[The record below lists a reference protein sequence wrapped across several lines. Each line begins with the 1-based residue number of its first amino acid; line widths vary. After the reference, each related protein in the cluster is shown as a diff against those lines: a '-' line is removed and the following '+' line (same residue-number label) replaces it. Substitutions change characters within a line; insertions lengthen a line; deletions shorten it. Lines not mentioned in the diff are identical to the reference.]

1 MSRERIAVTLE
12 PENVEWLDENCD
24 NRSGFINKLL
34 TRARNNEDAI
44 DRVVARYRIEQL
56 KRERATL
63 ESQME
68 GIDEQLKELETRV
81 ERGEEKRE
89 VKLEEAKEK
98 LEGVPADPK
107 NQAVQTWSNKLD
119 MSPQELASKLE
130 VAD

>member
-1 MSRERIAVTLE
+1 MSRERISVTVD
-12 PENVEWLDENCD
+12 PANAEWLDEHCD
-24 NRSGFINKLL
+24 NRSAFINDLL

-68 GIDEQLKELETRV
+68 GIDQQLAELEDRV
-81 ERGEEKRE
+81 ERSEDKRE
-89 VKLEEAKEK
+89 VRLDEAKEN
-98 LEGVPADPK
+98 LRDVPPEPT
-107 NQAVQTWSNKLD
+107 NPAVQTWSDKLD
-119 MSPQELASKLE
+119 MSPQELVEELE